1 MMATAS
7 SSTSGGLAA
16 LNIRQPFRR
25 KDHIGRSPAEHGSD
39 LVILVAG
46 QAAADPRH
54 VEGQLRMKLGE
65 LEEFGDVLC
74 DHVERQCLW
83 LGGPGR
89 PVLCGN
95 GIRLTLQALTT
106 AVDGAVVFQS
116 SQCRSSSVPAGKVRS
131 KDKDLHQKSSS
142 SPSSSSSKSDS
153 SSMWTLYWATASNAS
168 S

>member
-1 MMATAS
+1 MMATAR
-7 SSTSGGLAA
+7 SSTLGSLST
-16 LNIRQPFRR
+16 LEIRKPLGR
-25 KDHIGRSPAEHGSD
+25 KDHWGRSPAEHGSD

-46 QAAADPRH
+46 KAAADPRH

-74 DHVERQCLW
+74 NHVKRQCLW

-116 SQCRSSSVPAGKVRS
+116 S
-131 KDKDLHQKSSS
+131 
-142 SPSSSSSKSDS
+142 
-153 SSMWTLYWATASNAS
+153 
-168 S
+168 